1 MDNKTLMQIID
12 NGGATLSKNG
22 LQVNFLRGY
31 QVSKKD
37 CYQLKI
43 SEFKKILRSVNYLL
57 AHIGGGEFVGVWVD
71 AGVAYI
77 DISEHIKSKK
87 TALRVGRERKQI
99 SIFDWQNG
107 NCIYC

>member
-1 MDNKTLMQIID
+1 MDQKTLLQIID

-37 CYQLKI
+37 GYQLKTK
-43 SEFKKILRSVNYLL
+43 EFEKILRSVNYLL
-57 AHIGGGEFVGVWVD
+57 SRVNGDEFVGIWID
-71 AGVAYI
+71 SGVAYI
-77 DISEHIKSKK
+77 DISEHINSKK
-87 TALRVGRERKQI
+87 TALRVGRERAQI

-107 NCIYC
+107 DCIYC